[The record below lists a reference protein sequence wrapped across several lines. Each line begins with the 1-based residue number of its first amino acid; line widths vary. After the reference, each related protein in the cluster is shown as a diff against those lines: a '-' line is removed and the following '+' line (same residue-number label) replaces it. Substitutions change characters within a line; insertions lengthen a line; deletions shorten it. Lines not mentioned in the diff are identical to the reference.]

1 MQAAYQAIWATS
13 EKADLE
19 QRIPIPE
26 SCIGDGLGM
35 IAAENG
41 CLYLDDTGNRQ
52 QSILVKYGCKSEKG
66 CAVVPDVL
74 ARIKANWS
82 CTEL

>member
-19 QRIPIPE
+19 QRMPIPE
-26 SCIGDGLGM
+26 SGDGLW
-35 IAAENG
+35 AAENG

-52 QSILVKYGCKSEKG
+52 QSILVKYGCKVRK
-66 CAVVPDVL
+66 AVQ
-74 ARIKANWS
+74 
-82 CTEL
+82 